1 MGFSPIGLICFPLK
15 HLCNG
20 FGESNMYSTET
31 DIESERKR
39 KPERETRA
47 TEEGMRVQRSM
58 LSDGDIIESTDYTA
72 VNNKQRSHPD

>member
-1 MGFSPIGLICFPLK
+1 MGFSLIGLICFPLK

-31 DIESERKR
+31 DRESERKR

-47 TEEGMRVQRSM
+47 TEEGMRV
-58 LSDGDIIESTDYTA
+58 
-72 VNNKQRSHPD
+72 